1 MSDRGVQIALSEGLE
16 VLSAAWTDG
25 SLGKYLATAGE
36 RSTDSLRLSNAS
48 DIFRVRHFLDRT
60 DRAPGVFRAG
70 LLAFQFF
77 FPNCLVCDSLSAA
90 RANDRRT
97 LYGVRSLSGV

>member
-25 SLGKYLATAGE
+25 SLGKCLATTGE

-60 DRAPGVFRAG
+60 DCTPGVFRAG

-77 FPNCLVCDSLSAA
+77 FHIVWFAIPCLP
-90 RANDRRT
+90 RAPMIAE
-97 LYGVRSLSGV
+97 LYTV